1 LAKTSFSVAP
11 QIRLL
16 KLITP
21 LILRPESKFG
31 QFRNSHLPA
40 TQSALSS
47 VSFQRVSISLNLRGA
62 RMKDSSLHLQTIANQ
77 DGAVILNSS
86 AGTITTLNST
96 GAFVWRGL
104 QSGESAD
111 TIARDLSRTTD
122 EDPNVIRSD
131 VAEFV
136 DAMKKGKLLTC

>member
-1 LAKTSFSVAP
+1 
-11 QIRLL
+11 
-16 KLITP
+16 
-21 LILRPESKFG
+21 
-31 QFRNSHLPA
+31 
-40 TQSALSS
+40 
-47 VSFQRVSISLNLRGA
+47 
-62 RMKDSSLHLQTIANQ
+62 MKDSSLHLQTIANQ